1 MIITIKNET
10 SNGNKENYETSNGN
24 KDKVKV

>member
-1 MIITIKNET
+1 MTITIKNET
-10 SNGNKENYETSNGN
+10 SSSNKENYETSNGN